1 MGGVQSC
8 LQRIRFQLSSCSR
21 RRAAPPDRMGAWG
34 VRKGQVAASLPEV
47 FPEAGSHGGAELGS
61 GRNWGQRWL
70 AGHCG
75 VQTGLRPLG
84 GKSRAGRLAPW
95 GLDCHLL

>member
-34 VRKGQVAASLPEV
+34 VRKGQVAASLPEA

-75 VQTGLRPLG
+75 VADGPPASGWEEQGWQ
-84 GKSRAGRLAPW
+84 AGPM
-95 GLDCHLL
+95 GT